1 MGDSVSSIGNAFGSI
16 SSIGKSVG
24 EFSSGASSIGKTLGG
39 IYSEVNN
46 YAHNQLER
54 QSGIYA
60 AEMEVIAGNL
70 DASNKELQAAQMDS
84 MSETQGAIG
93 RFREAAW
100 TKRAGDIALSAL
112 FEEQERREEMAA
124 VLANQNLTAAANGVE
139 GMSTTAFVTNSIN
152 KSNRAIMKMKWAAFA
167 EAEVSMQNGRME
179 RLQSEVEASQ
189 LSVRA
194 ANARIEAG
202 QMRFGGAMR
211 KTARLLESRS
221 RSTSR
226 GVPPTTFSSIDKWV
240 SGFSGNAP
248 SYATNS
254 SGNRKL
260 TNETKAL
267 LSIY

>member
-16 SSIGKSVG
+16 SSIGNAVG
-24 EFSSGASSIGKTLGG
+24 SLASGASSIGQAMGG
-39 IYSEVNN
+39 VYSEVND
-46 YAHNQLER
+46 YAHKQLEI
-54 QSGIYA
+54 QSGKYA
-60 AEMEVIAGNL
+60 AEMEVIGANL
-70 DASNKELQAAQMDS
+70 EASNMELQASQMDS
-84 MSETQGAIG
+84 MSETQVAIG
-93 RFREAAW
+93 KFKEAAW

-194 ANARIEAG
+194 ANTRIMAG
-202 QMRFGGAMR
+202 QTRFGGAMR

-221 RSTSR
+221 RGLSR
-226 GVPPTTFSSIDKWV
+226 GVSPTTFSSIDKWV
-240 SGFSGNAP
+240 GGGSSGFTPN
-248 SYATNS
+248 YATNS
-254 SGNRKL
+254 SGNRIGVGGV
-260 TNETKAL
+260 EQ
-267 LSIY
+267 

>member
-1 MGDSVSSIGNAFGSI
+1 M
-16 SSIGKSVG
+16 
-24 EFSSGASSIGKTLGG
+24 
-39 IYSEVNN
+39 
-46 YAHNQLER
+46 
-54 QSGIYA
+54 
-60 AEMEVIAGNL
+60 
-70 DASNKELQAAQMDS
+70 
-84 MSETQGAIG
+84 
-93 RFREAAW
+93 
-100 TKRAGDIALSAL
+100 
-112 FEEQERREEMAA
+112 
-124 VLANQNLTAAANGVE
+124 E

-202 QMRFGGAMR
+202 QMRFGGA
-211 KTARLLESRS
+211 TARLLESRS